1 VRDLGRNT
9 FRNANELMSWKC
21 RSSAHFTLAVAG
33 GKTITTESKWASHSR
48 NLAKP
53 NINARTLVRK
63 EARAVRWRE
72 CKATEQDLKFEK
84 RNEERRLQR
93 EEWKRRKEE
102 MRRERAHI
110 DALFEQ
116 ILALG
121 EQFRDRA
128 SLDNE

>member
-1 VRDLGRNT
+1 VPLIGTLQLG
-9 FRNANELMSWKC
+9 C
-21 RSSAHFTLAVAG
+21 G
-33 GKTITTESKWASHSR
+33 GREDYYDRIEVGSHSR
-48 NLAKP
+48 NPVKP

-63 EARAVRWRE
+63 EARAGRWRE

-93 EEWKRRKEE
+93 EEWERRKEE

-110 DALFEQ
+110 DARFEQ